1 MFLHV
6 GNNKT
11 IRKSAVIGIFD
22 MDTATVSSTTKRYL
36 NQMEKEGQ
44 LTVAVEE
51 IPKSFVLYKD
61 ERGRYAVCI
70 SQISSSV
77 LLARLNRAY

>member
-11 IRKSAVIGIFD
+11 IKKSSVIGIFD
-22 MDTATVSSTTKRYL
+22 MDNATVSATTRRYL
-36 NQMEKEGQ
+36 TRMQKEGR
-44 LTVAVEE
+44 VEIAVEE
-51 IPKSFVLYKD
+51 IPKSFVLYTD
-61 ERGRYAVCI
+61 DDGYRVCI

-77 LLARLNRAY
+77 LLSRLHKIY

>member
-11 IRKSAVIGIFD
+11 IKKSSVIGIFD
-22 MDTATVSSTTKRYL
+22 MDNATVSATTRRYL
-36 NQMEKEGQ
+36 TSMQKEGR
-44 LTVAVEE
+44 VESAVEE
-51 IPKSFVLYKD
+51 IPKSFVLYYD
-61 ERGRYAVCI
+61 ESGFRICI

-77 LLARLNRAY
+77 LLSRLNKIY

>member
-11 IRKSAVIGIFD
+11 IKKSSVIGIFD
-22 MDTATVSSTTKRYL
+22 MDNVTVSATTRKYL
-36 NQMEKEGQ
+36 SSMQKEGR
-44 LTVAVEE
+44 VESAVEE
-51 IPKSFVLYKD
+51 IPKSFVLYRD
-61 ERGRYAVCI
+61 GDGYRICI

-77 LLARLNRAY
+77 LLARLNRVI